1 MMVWSLDC
9 GLDCGSAQQQQNR
22 PNGMKSSQ
30 TVTGSSEVEK
40 DGGRVVER
48 GHPRKDA
55 SRAGMV
61 TGTRMTSKD
70 VPRGHSDE
78 NLLKLI
84 IFNACVGGI
93 WNVVASGMDA
103 EEIRELEKEYL
114 TEMVNVQN
122 MQNIWTKE
130 VSYPRTLAEARN
142 MIQELL
148 IS

>member
-1 MMVWSLDC
+1 
-9 GLDCGSAQQQQNR
+9 
-22 PNGMKSSQ
+22 
-30 TVTGSSEVEK
+30 
-40 DGGRVVER
+40 
-48 GHPRKDA
+48 
-55 SRAGMV
+55 
-61 TGTRMTSKD
+61 
-70 VPRGHSDE
+70 
-78 NLLKLI
+78 
-84 IFNACVGGI
+84 
-93 WNVVASGMDA
+93 MDA

>member
-1 MMVWSLDC
+1 MKNN
-9 GLDCGSAQQQQNR
+9 GLYIDSPYQDLLV
-22 PNGMKSSQ
+22 S
-30 TVTGSSEVEK
+30 VTSGNALCS
-40 DGGRVVER
+40 
-48 GHPRKDA
+48 
-55 SRAGMV
+55 
-61 TGTRMTSKD
+61 
-70 VPRGHSDE
+70 SDE